1 MPNLPQAIADF
12 YESENST
19 DVAILTACFATD
31 ARVHDESH
39 EYLGHAEIAAWRIE
53 TQAKTPF
60 SSRPIDVRE
69 DDATFRVSTEV
80 SGSFPNSPIMLEH
93 RFTLVEGHIADLD
106 IG

>member
-12 YESENST
+12 YESEKST
-19 DVAILTACFATD
+19 DAAILTACFAAD

-39 EYLGHAEIAAWRIE
+39 EHLGHAEIAAWRIE

-69 DDATFRVSTEV
+69 DDAIFRVSAEV

-93 RFTLVEGHIADLD
+93 CFKLVDGRIVDLD

>member
-1 MPNLPQAIADF
+1 MPDLPPSIADF

-19 DVAILTACFATD
+19 DIAILTACLAEN

-39 EYLGHAEIAAWRIE
+39 EYLGHEEIAAWRID

-60 SSRPIDVRE
+60 TSSPVELRE
-69 DDATFRVSTEV
+69 DNGRFLVTTLV

-93 RFTLVEGHIADLD
+93 CFTLVDGRIADLD